1 MASARLIRLLARL
14 AARDLAMAEREAWE
28 AEANLRSM
36 ARNAALLE
44 SYIQD
49 LSASL
54 TVSPG
59 DGHDFAVT
67 IGFRASG
74 IKAGSDAAASMERG
88 QNLRRLA
95 LDRLA
100 RELQRRDAI
109 TSATKAVEIE
119 TERERARIE
128 DRR

>member
-1 MASARLIRLLARL
+1 MASARLVRLLSRL
-14 AARDLAMAEREAWE
+14 AARDLAMSERHAVEA
-28 AEANLRSM
+28 AASFRSM
-36 ARNAALLE
+36 VRNVNLLD
-44 SYIQD
+44 SYTKE

-54 TVSPG
+54 FDNAWNG
-59 DGHDFAVT
+59 YDFAVA

-74 IKAGSDAAASMERG
+74 IKASNDAAAAMERG
-88 QNLRRLA
+88 QNLQRLA

-109 TSATKAVEIE
+109 TSATKAVEIDA
-119 TERERARIE
+119 ERERARIE